1 MEFNPTIEKKYSIS
15 LGKIIDEF
23 GFAVECGPENYRDI
37 LIFSD
42 DLNRCGMQLA
52 GFYDFF
58 DPNRLQLMG
67 KVETSFVAQFDSEK
81 KREIFDTFFSKGIP
95 ALIVTRDIVP
105 FPECVEMAKKYG
117 STILRTS
124 EDSATTIASLLSS
137 LKVHLADRVTVHG
150 VLLEVYGEGILLLG
164 DSGIGKSENAIE
176 LVKRGHRLIADDA
189 VEVKKVSAKTL
200 VGSATAINQHMI
212 ELRGIGV
219 VDAMRLFGMGSVK
232 PTEKID
238 LIIHLEDWIEGKCY
252 SRLGDEIDYTN
263 FMGINI
269 PSLTIPVKPGR
280 NLAIV
285 IEVAAMNNRNIKFG
299 YNAANELIQR
309 MNLSM
314 GLEE

>member
-1 MEFNPTIEKKYSIS
+1 MEKKYSIS
-15 LGKIIDEF
+15 LGAIIDEF
-23 GFAVECGPENYRDI
+23 GFSVECGPEEYRNI
-37 LIFSD
+37 PIYSD
-42 DLNRCGMQLA
+42 DLNRCGLQLA

-58 DPNRLQLMG
+58 DPDKLQLMG
-67 KVETSFVAQFDSEK
+67 KVENSFVSQFDSDK
-81 KREIFDTFFSKGIP
+81 KREIFDTFFSKGV
-95 ALIVTRDIVP
+95 AVLIVTRDIVP
-105 FPECVEMAKKYG
+105 PSECVEMAEKYG
-117 STILRTS
+117 ATILKTPLDTAS
-124 EDSATTIASLLSS
+124 TLSALLSS
-137 LKVHLADRVTVHG
+137 LKVHLAERVTVHG
-150 VLLEVYGEGILLLG
+150 VLLEVYGEGVLLLG

-189 VEVKKVSAKTL
+189 VEVKKVSSKTL

-263 FMGINI
+263 FMGINV

-299 YNAANELIQR
+299 YNAANELIHR
-309 MNLSM
+309 MNISM

>member
-1 MEFNPTIEKKYSIS
+1 MEFNPTIVNKYSIS
-15 LGKIIDEF
+15 LGAIIDEF
-23 GFAVECGPENYRDI
+23 GFEVAFAPENYRDV
-37 LIFSD
+37 LIYSD

-58 DPNRLQLMG
+58 DPEKLQLMG
-67 KVETSFVAQFDSEK
+67 KVETSFLSRFDSEK
-81 KREIFDTFFSKGIP
+81 KTEIFDTFFSTGIP

-105 FPECVEMAKKYG
+105 FPECIDMAEKYG
-117 STILRTS
+117 VTILRTPLDTAS
-124 EDSATTIASLLSS
+124 TLSALLSS
-137 LKVHLADRVTVHG
+137 LKVHLAERVTVHG
-150 VLLEVYGEGILLLG
+150 VLLEVYGEGVLLLG

-189 VEVKKVSAKTL
+189 VEVKKVSSKTL
-200 VGSATAINQHMI
+200 VGAATAINQHMI

-252 SRLGDEIDYTN
+252 SRLGDETDYTN
-263 FMGINI
+263 FMGINV

-299 YNAANELIQR
+299 YNAANELIHR
-309 MNLSM
+309 MNVSM
-314 GLEE
+314 GLED

>member
-1 MEFNPTIEKKYSIS
+1 MEKKYSIS

-285 IEVAAMNNRNIKFG
+285 IEVAAMNNRNINFG

>member
-1 MEFNPTIEKKYSIS
+1 MEFNPAIEKKYSIS

-23 GFAVECGPENYRDI
+23 GFTVECGPENYRDV
-37 LIFSD
+37 LIYSD

-58 DPNRLQLMG
+58 DPDKLQLMG
-67 KVETSFVAQFDSEK
+67 KVETSFVSRFNSEE
-81 KREIFDTFFSKGIP
+81 KRKIFDTFFATGIP

-105 FPECVEMAKKYG
+105 LPECVEMANKYG
-117 STILRTS
+117 ATILRTPLDTAS
-124 EDSATTIASLLSS
+124 TLSALLSS
-137 LKVHLADRVTVHG
+137 LKVHLAERVTVHG
-150 VLLEVYGEGILLLG
+150 VLLEVYGEGVLLLG

-189 VEVKKVSAKTL
+189 VEVKKVSSKTL
-200 VGSATAINQHMI
+200 VGAATAINQHMI

-238 LIIHLEDWIEGKCY
+238 LIIHLEDWVEGKCY
-252 SRLGDEIDYTN
+252 SRLGDEVDYTN
-263 FMGINI
+263 FMGINV

-299 YNAANELIQR
+299 YNAANELIHR
-309 MNLSM
+309 MNVSM
-314 GLEE
+314 GLED

>member
-1 MEFNPTIEKKYSIS
+1 MEFNPVIEKKYSIS

-23 GFAVECGPENYRDI
+23 GFDVECGPENYRDV
-37 LIFSD
+37 LIYSD

-58 DPNRLQLMG
+58 DPDKLQLMG
-67 KVETSFVAQFDSEK
+67 KVETSFVSRFTSEE
-81 KREIFDTFFSKGIP
+81 KRKIFDTFFATGIP

-105 FPECVEMAKKYG
+105 LPECVEMANKYG
-117 STILRTS
+117 STILRTPLDTAS
-124 EDSATTIASLLSS
+124 TLSALLSS
-137 LKVHLADRVTVHG
+137 LKVHLAERVTVHG
-150 VLLEVYGEGILLLG
+150 VLLEVYGEGVLLLG

-189 VEVKKVSAKTL
+189 VEVKKVSSKTL
-200 VGSATAINQHMI
+200 VGSATTINQHMI

-263 FMGINI
+263 FMGINV

-299 YNAANELIQR
+299 YNAANELIHR
-309 MNLSM
+309 MNISM
-314 GLEE
+314 GLED

>member
-1 MEFNPTIEKKYSIS
+1 MEFNPVSNKKYSIT
-15 LGKIIDEF
+15 LGEIIDEF
-23 GFAVECGPENYRDI
+23 GFVVECGPENYRDT
-37 LIFSD
+37 LIYSD
-42 DLNRCGMQLA
+42 DLNRCGLQLA
-52 GFYDFF
+52 GFYDLF
-58 DPNRLQLMG
+58 DPNRLQLIG
-67 KVETSFVAQFDSEK
+67 NVETSFVAQFSPEK
-81 KREIFDTFFSKGIP
+81 RMKIFDTFFSKGIP
-95 ALIVTRDIVP
+95 ATIITRNIEP
-105 FPECVEMAKKYG
+105 FPECVAMAKKYG
-117 STILRTS
+117 STILRTTA
-124 EDSATTIASLLSS
+124 DTASTLAALLSS
-137 LKVHLADRVTVHG
+137 LKVHLAERVTVHG

-189 VEVKKVSAKTL
+189 VEVKKVSSKTL
-200 VGSATAINQHMI
+200 VGAATQINQHMI

-238 LIIHLEDWIEGKCY
+238 LIIHLEDWVEGKCY
-252 SRLGDEIDYTN
+252 SRLGDEVDYTN

-299 YNAANELIQR
+299 YNAANELIHR
-309 MNLSM
+309 MNVSM
-314 GLEE
+314 GIEG

>member
-1 MEFNPTIEKKYSIS
+1 MEFNPVSNKKYSIT
-15 LGKIIDEF
+15 LGEIIDEF
-23 GFAVECGPENYRDI
+23 GFVVECGPENYRDT
-37 LIFSD
+37 LIYSD
-42 DLNRCGMQLA
+42 DLNRCGLQLA
-52 GFYDFF
+52 GFYDLF
-58 DPNRLQLMG
+58 DPNRLQLIG
-67 KVETSFVAQFDSEK
+67 NVETSFVAQFSPEK
-81 KREIFDTFFSKGIP
+81 RMEIFDTFFSKGIP
-95 ALIVTRDIVP
+95 ATIITRNIEP
-105 FPECVEMAKKYG
+105 FPECVAMAKKYG
-117 STILRTS
+117 STILRTTA
-124 EDSATTIASLLSS
+124 DTASTLAALLSS
-137 LKVHLADRVTVHG
+137 LKVHLAERVTVHG

-189 VEVKKVSAKTL
+189 VEVKKVSSKTL
-200 VGSATAINQHMI
+200 VGAATQINQHMI

-238 LIIHLEDWIEGKCY
+238 LIIHLEDWVEGKCY
-252 SRLGDEIDYTN
+252 SRLGDEVDYTN

-299 YNAANELIQR
+299 YNAANELIHR
-309 MNLSM
+309 MNVSM
-314 GLEE
+314 GIEG

>member
-1 MEFNPTIEKKYSIS
+1 MELYPICEKKYSIT

-23 GFAVECGPENYRDI
+23 GFEVECGPENYRDRE
-37 LIFSD
+37 IFSD
-42 DLNRCGMQLA
+42 DLNRCGLQLA

-58 DPNRLQLMG
+58 DPDRLQLIG
-67 KVETSFVAQFDSEK
+67 KVETSFLCQYDK
-81 KREIFDTFFSKGIP
+81 GKRSEIFDTFFSTGIP
-95 ALIVTRDIVP
+95 ALIITRDIVP

-117 STILRTS
+117 VTILRTS
-124 EDSATTIASLLSS
+124 QDTASTHGALLAS
-137 LKVHLADRVTVHG
+137 LKVHLAERVTVHG

-176 LVKRGHRLIADDA
+176 LIKRGHRLIADDA
-189 VEVKKVSAKTL
+189 VEIKKVSAKTL
-200 VGSATAINQHMI
+200 VGSPTEINQHMI

-232 PTEKID
+232 PTEKVD
-238 LIIHLEDWIEGKCY
+238 LIIHLEDWVDGKCY
-252 SRLGDEIDYTN
+252 SRLGDEVDYTN
-263 FMGINI
+263 FMGINV

-285 IEVAAMNNRNIKFG
+285 IEVAAMNNRNIKLG
-299 YNAANELIQR
+299 YNAANELIHR
-309 MNLSM
+309 MNVSM